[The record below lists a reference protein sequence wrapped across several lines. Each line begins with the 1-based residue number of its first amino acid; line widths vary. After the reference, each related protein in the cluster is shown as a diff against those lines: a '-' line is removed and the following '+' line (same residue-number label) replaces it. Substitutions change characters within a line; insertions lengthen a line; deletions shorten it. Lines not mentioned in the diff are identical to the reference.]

1 MLTGSEGHDGEPVP
15 AAPPPR
21 NTQETSSEQG
31 HHRRQVDAAEKG
43 EAQQKWGELSDD
55 VFDVKQ
61 GDSQYL
67 AGKLQEQFGWDRD
80 RAQREVDEFGKSL
93 H

>member
-1 MLTGSEGHDGEPVP
+1 M
-15 AAPPPR
+15 
-21 NTQETSSEQG
+21 QETSVNKDIIAGKWTQLKG
-31 HHRRQVDAAEKG
+31 DA
-43 EAQQKWGELSDD
+43 QRKWGKLTDE

-67 AGKLQEQFGWDRD
+67 AGKLQEQYGWDRD